1 MTNIN
6 SGLGGISNP
15 YNRTQNYNTQS
26 NTQNGK
32 VFNNTR
38 PKQVYMMTDDML
50 YSGGNGTGLSFY
62 IKYADESTEDNP
74 IVVAKGV
81 DENGKEFEQKISI
94 NDINPSNASIVEMR
108 ALESHYNVDKGGG
121 LTSLPNGTGTM
132 GLNDRRNF
140 ISMFEEAVQD
150 LQKLARYD
158 LSQFY
163 KRNMVIYENIAKR
176 FKI

>member
-15 YNRTQNYNTQS
+15 YNRTQNCRTQS
-26 NTQNGK
+26 NAQSGK
-32 VFNNTR
+32 VFNGTR

-74 IVVAKGV
+74 IVIAKGV
-81 DENGKEFEQKISI
+81 DENGKEFEQKIAI
-94 NDINPSNASIVEMR
+94 KDINPSCASIVEMQ
-108 ALESHYNVDKGGG
+108 ALEAHYNVDKRGG
-121 LTSLPNGTGTM
+121 LTSLPNGIGNM

-140 ISMFEEAVQD
+140 LSMFEEAVQEM
-150 LQKLARYD
+150 QKLARYD

-163 KRNMVIYENIAKR
+163 KRNMAIYENIARR
-176 FKI
+176 FEK

>member
-26 NTQNGK
+26 NTNGK

-94 NDINPSNASIVEMR
+94 NDINPLNASIVEMR

>member
-6 SGLGGISNP
+6 SGLDAITNP
-15 YNRTQNYNTQS
+15 YSRTQNYNTQS

-38 PKQVYMMTDDML
+38 SKQVYMMTDDML

-121 LTSLPNGTGTM
+121 LTSLPSGTGTM

-176 FKI
+176 FKV

>member
-6 SGLGGISNP
+6 FGLGGISNP
-15 YNRTQNYNTQS
+15 YNRTQNCRTQS
-26 NTQNGK
+26 NAQSREG
-32 VFNNTR
+32 FNSTR

-50 YSGGNGTGLSFY
+50 YSGGNGTGLSYY

-74 IVVAKGV
+74 VVIAKGI
-81 DENGKEFEQKISI
+81 DENGKEFEQKFAI
-94 NDINPSNASIVEMR
+94 NDINPSSASIVEMR
-108 ALESHYNVDKGGG
+108 ALEAHYNVDKGGG
-121 LTSLPNGTGTM
+121 LTSLPNGTGNM
-132 GLNDRRNF
+132 GLNDKRNF
-140 ISMFEEAVQD
+140 VSMFEEAIQD

-176 FKI
+176 FMI

>member
-15 YNRTQNYNTQS
+15 YNRTQNCSIQS
-26 NTQNGK
+26 NTQSGK
-32 VFNNTR
+32 VFNSTR
-38 PKQVYMMTDDML
+38 PKQVYMKTDDML

-74 IVVAKGV
+74 VVVAKGV
-81 DENGKEFEQKISI
+81 DENGKEFEQKIAI
-94 NDINPSNASIVEMR
+94 NDINPSSASIVEMR
-108 ALESHYNVDKGGG
+108 ALEAHYNVDKGGS
-121 LTSLPNGTGTM
+121 LTSLPNGTGNM

-140 ISMFEEAVQD
+140 ISMFEEAIQD
-150 LQKLARYD
+150 LQTLARYD

-163 KRNMVIYENIAKR
+163 KRNMAIYENIARR
-176 FKI
+176 FEI

>member
-15 YNRTQNYNTQS
+15 YNRTQNCRTQS
-26 NTQNGK
+26 NAQCGK
-32 VFNNTR
+32 VFNGTR

-74 IVVAKGV
+74 IVIAKGV
-81 DENGKEFEQKISI
+81 DENGKEFEQKIAI
-94 NDINPSNASIVEMR
+94 KDINPSCASIVEMQ
-108 ALESHYNVDKGGG
+108 ALEAHYNVDKRGG
-121 LTSLPNGTGTM
+121 LTSLPNGIGNM

-140 ISMFEEAVQD
+140 LSMFEEAVQEM
-150 LQKLARYD
+150 QKLARYD

-163 KRNMVIYENIAKR
+163 KRNMAIYENIARR
-176 FKI
+176 FEK

>member
-26 NTQNGK
+26 NTNGK

-81 DENGKEFEQKISI
+81 DENGKEFEQKISN